1 VTAVLLALLAAT
13 ASADDRQF
21 RQLKLVDGRTLT
33 VEILSTEPNGLR
45 VRVPQGTT
53 LVSFELL
60 VDMVPTDQAAWENQ
74 APWIVYLDLP
84 AAQQQTATDLL
95 SAIPNL
101 SVHPL
106 TEPVGGVTAAM
117 AAEAAG
123 CERKIDCVTAAIA
136 STPWKVVVT
145 GDPQGAGLVLHS
157 KISSANLPAHE
168 TALTDS
174 GRDALWYGLHEALDL
189 ERPGQGPPKGSTPAP
204 KERGGFD
211 DGRVV
216 ALSFVPFP
224 GVPSLAQKDAGGFA
238 LALGVVVPSTA
249 VWVGAVGQTGQSA
262 PEFVGLSA
270 AGYYVVTVLANQVA
284 GFRSLDKS
292 RAIGVGAAPAP
303 GGGTVT
309 IAGSL

>member
-1 VTAVLLALLAAT
+1 MILLALLAAT

-21 RQLKLVDGRTLT
+21 RHLKLVDGRTLT
-33 VEILSTEPNGLR
+33 VEILSTEPTGLR
-45 VRVPQGTT
+45 VRLPQGTT

-60 VDMVPTDQAAWENQ
+60 VDMVPIDQAAWDNQ
-74 APWIVYLDLP
+74 PPWIVYVDLP
-84 AAQQQTATDLL
+84 PPHQEVAVELL
-95 SAIPNL
+95 GAIPNL

-106 TEPVGGVTAAM
+106 TEAVGGVTAAM

-123 CERKIDCVTAAIA
+123 CERKIDCVTAAIG
-136 STPWKVVVT
+136 STPWKYVVT
-145 GDPQGAGLVLHS
+145 GDPAGTGLVVRAKVS
-157 KISSANLPAHE
+157 TANLPANE
-168 TALTDS
+168 TSLTDA
-174 GRDALWYGLHEALDL
+174 GRDALWYGLHDALDL
-189 ERPGQGPPKGSTPAP
+189 ERPGQGPPKAATPT
-204 KERGGFD
+204 KEPGRFD

-249 VWVGAVGQTGQSA
+249 LWVGAVGQTGQSA

-270 AGYYVVTVLANQVA
+270 AGYYALTVLANQVA
-284 GFRSLDKS
+284 GFRSLEKS
-292 RAIGVGAAPAP
+292 RRIGVGAAPAP